1 MSKHE
6 YLNLVTSSLYL
17 SSTYLLI
24 IAGVVI
30 VLNEILGIA
39 GAWLESK
46 KILIIVI
53 EKKFSIFFFYILKNL
68 VDYNFFKKK
77 VHITLVA
84 CIFNGDWCCYSGIRL
99 SSSCKTFDA

>member
-1 MSKHE
+1 
-6 YLNLVTSSLYL
+6 LV
-17 SSTYLLI
+17 I

-53 EKKFSIFFFYILKNL
+53 EKISKFFYHKAIVGNFENFVKNFGQNISKFRNKNIEISKT
-68 VDYNFFKKK
+68 NFEIKNFKICKK
-77 VHITLVA
+77 NFKI
-84 CIFNGDWCCYSGIRL
+84 S
-99 SSSCKTFDA
+99 